1 MQASNFTRGK
11 NKAKTK
17 ETAARTD
24 GQISSASVARQ
35 RIQKRKER
43 EKKRRMRIMATLLTV
58 ALALIIAG
66 TVALVITS
74 KVYTYE
80 GIYPNVRVAGVDL
93 EGMNEEEAASA
104 IKKASEEYYAS
115 QKVTLSYGDDKLD
128 IYGSEIDMSMDAPAA
143 ARAAMAYGKHYS
155 FFTRTRIVNGKTEPV
170 DLAATTSF
178 NPVKIEAK
186 VNEFTE
192 MVKDKIGVC
201 SYELTDTVVKVD
213 LSANGEVLN
222 KAAIVNDVSR
232 MFGEGRFETYEA
244 VPEVVTAATLDVEE
258 IYESVYCDAEDAE
271 ILYVPL
277 DWTEETA
284 DQYDL
289 ASYSGKKTY
298 YVKPERI
305 GLSFDLEG
313 AKMILAANANGKV
326 FQFPLIKSQPQVTK
340 AELSSKIYSD
350 VIGRA
355 SSTLNPGE
363 VNRTTNVRLATEF
376 VNGTELMP
384 GEVFSYNKIV
394 GERTEKRGFKDAGTF
409 VKGEVVD
416 EIGGGIC
423 QLSSTVYMAT
433 LRSNLEQ
440 VSRSAHRFAVTYTPL
455 GQDAT
460 VYWGSLDYQFKN
472 DTDYPIKVYA
482 NLDGDTVTV
491 KIYGTKVDDYSYKL
505 ESVTDEE
512 LDFEEETIY
521 VTLSSKE
528 AKDQELTKIGQK
540 KTVSGKKGYKSTTY
554 VIKVDGNGKEVD
566 RWVANH
572 STYKTRN
579 KTTYIACVKDS
590 RGNPYLDSKGRPYDP
605 NERTS
610 EPTTETKPKPEP
622 KPDPDTG
629 TQPDPDTGTLPEPDP
644 GPDAGDPNP

>member
-192 MVKDKIGVC
+192 MVKDKSGVC

-222 KAAIVNDVSR
+222 KATIVNDVSR

-433 LRSNLEQ
+433 LRSNLKQ

-460 VYWGSLDYQFKN
+460 VYWGSLDYQIKN
-472 DTDYPIKVYA
+472 DTDYPIK
-482 NLDGDTVTV
+482 D
-491 KIYGTKVDDYSYKL
+491 
-505 ESVTDEE
+505 
-512 LDFEEETIY
+512 
-521 VTLSSKE
+521 
-528 AKDQELTKIGQK
+528 
-540 KTVSGKKGYKSTTY
+540 
-554 VIKVDGNGKEVD
+554 
-566 RWVANH
+566 
-572 STYKTRN
+572 
-579 KTTYIACVKDS
+579 
-590 RGNPYLDSKGRPYDP
+590 
-605 NERTS
+605 
-610 EPTTETKPKPEP
+610 
-622 KPDPDTG
+622 
-629 TQPDPDTGTLPEPDP
+629 
-644 GPDAGDPNP
+644 